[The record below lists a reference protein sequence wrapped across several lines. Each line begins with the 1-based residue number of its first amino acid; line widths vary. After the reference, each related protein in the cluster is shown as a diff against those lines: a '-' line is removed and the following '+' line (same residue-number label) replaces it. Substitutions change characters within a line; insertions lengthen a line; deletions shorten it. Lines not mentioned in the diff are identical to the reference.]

1 MKHGSPDLFV
11 LMNTP
16 RFDFVMEVDTDYEPV
31 RPTDQGGIVMYLD
44 NENYIEML
52 EYFDSVTGITKAFD
66 RLRVIKRSD
75 LYEGYGSNDN
85 GKTWELIGTA
95 FMNAPKI
102 GMVLH
107 GIQETSSDVLDID
120 AVRMYRDTKIHV
132 GNLNPG
138 QVAKLFSN
146 TGVLL
151 GEAVCPNDADH
162 VKIEGQNL
170 NFPLEGQ
177 IKLYDSTGFL
187 LDESSTLTDIW
198 GGDVFWYGI
207 QLDFELDGLI
217 LKQDREHQLGNM
229 QGGVIEKRAY
239 IINNND
245 IPIHNVRAAI
255 AAQGSYLGWEWAD
268 IAVDSFGEPATYG
281 DIIVLGTLNPGAKVA
296 IWMKVTRRASQ
307 QVASLHDYKFRVV
320 FESG

>member
-1 MKHGSPDLFV
+1 
-11 LMNTP
+11 MNTP
-16 RFDFVMEVDTDYEPV
+16 RFDFVMEVDTDYQPV
-31 RPTDQGGIVMYLD
+31 RPTDQGGIVAYLD

-66 RLRVIKRSD
+66 RLRMIKRSD

-85 GKTWELIGTA
+85 GATWELIGTA

-102 GMVLH
+102 GLILH
-107 GIQETSSDVLDID
+107 GIQETSSDVLDVD
-120 AVRMYRDTKIHV
+120 AVRIYRDTKLHV
-132 GNLNPG
+132 GNLNTG
-138 QVAKLFSN
+138 QTAKLFSK

-151 GEAVCPNDADH
+151 GEAVCGANADYA
-162 VKIEGQNL
+162 KIECQNI

-177 IKLYDSTGFL
+177 VKLYDSTGFL
-187 LDESSTLTDIW
+187 LDETPVLSDIW

-207 QLDFELDGLI
+207 QLDFELDGLV

-229 QGGVIEKRAY
+229 QGGVIEKKAY

-245 IPIHNVRAAI
+245 IPVYNVRMSII
-255 AAQGSYLGWEWAD
+255 AHGSYLGWEWAD
-268 IAVDSFGEPATYG
+268 VSKDSFGEPLAYS
-281 DIIVLGTLNPGAKVA
+281 DMIELGTMQPGARVPV
-296 IWMKVTRRASQ
+296 WMKVTRRASQ
-307 QVASLHDYKFRVV
+307 QIASLQDYKFRVV